1 MSEDRFSEFQAEDNV
16 APTPGFLIVPMAS
29 SPAVPMS
36 PLEWMYQQLYAQAQQ
51 ANQRTA
57 TRELFSVMN

>member
-1 MSEDRFSEFQAEDNV
+1 MSEDRFSQIQPEMNV
-16 APTPGFLIVPMAS
+16 APTPGFLVMPIATT
-29 SPAVPMS
+29 PAAAVS

-51 ANQRTA
+51 ANQPTT